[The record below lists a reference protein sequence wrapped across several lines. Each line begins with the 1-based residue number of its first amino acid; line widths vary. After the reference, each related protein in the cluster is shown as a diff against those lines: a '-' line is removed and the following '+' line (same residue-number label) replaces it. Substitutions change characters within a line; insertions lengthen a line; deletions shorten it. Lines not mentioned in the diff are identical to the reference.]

1 MPGSERQC
9 SVAGRARSAR
19 LKRRSVA
26 VKVARRDL
34 GSGGAVVLVDDAA
47 EDVTAS
53 YRAAVGSADR
63 VGDWLGELQA
73 TVWSRLVV
81 VTEVLVEHRLEM
93 SS

>member
-26 VKVARRDL
+26 VKVARRNL
-34 GSGGAVVLVDDAA
+34 GSGDAVVLVDHAT

-53 YRAAVGSADR
+53 DRAVVGSADR
-63 VGDWLGELQA
+63 CRYLEPEAAVTA
-73 TVWSRLVV
+73 MLVV
-81 VTEVLVEHRLEM
+81 MPDVLVEHRLEM